1 MIQYLLISLQF
12 LFTNSKDNID
22 VKITVM
28 QTENYFIFSFLLLLL
43 KEIENAGSV

>member
-28 QTENYFIFSFLLLLL
+28 QTEKLLHLFVPV
-43 KEIENAGSV
+43 IITQGN